1 LVNLILNL
9 LKQRKF
15 IRWGKKKRGVSP
27 VLATIIIFG
36 LIITGVMVTFI
47 QVVPYIEQAQSEQT
61 ISSVKNSFIDLD
73 NTIKSLISE
82 SGNPGGFR
90 TVLFTKPA
98 GTLDFDTDK
107 FTISL
112 SLFDQDSNSVYDFL
126 QLYEIGI
133 LDWTYNS
140 PRAVLPKGTSK
151 YLTGPDP
158 YKVREQTLLTGIF
171 STTEY
176 KELTNL
182 TLSHQSDR
190 KHHINLNYRMAVYLT
205 VETQPVPEIRFQI
218 FLISLSADFTSIH
231 NQYKQISVHVSQ
243 NISTPYTLILD
254 PSVSRLDLMLD
265 NIHISGASSTLL
277 WSTRSINGLSQ
288 VNYFNIVVQLL
299 KYDVNLST

>member
-1 LVNLILNL
+1 MNL
-9 LKQRKF
+9 LKKPK
-15 IRWGKKKRGVSP
+15 ISRWGKKNRGVSP

-82 SGNPGGFR
+82 SGDPGGFR

-98 GTLDFDTDK
+98 GTLDFNPNE

-112 SLFDQDSNSVYDFL
+112 SLYDQDSNSVYDFFDE
-126 QLYEIGI
+126 QEIGI
-133 LDWTYNS
+133 LDWVYSS
-140 PRAVLPKGTSK
+140 PRAVLPRGTSK

-158 YKVREQTLLTGIF
+158 YKNRDQTVLTGMF
-171 STTEY
+171 SNTEY

-190 KHHINLNYRMAVYLT
+190 KHHIALNYRMAVYLT
-205 VETQPVPEIRFQI
+205 LETQPVPEIRFQI
-218 FLISLSADFTSIH
+218 FLVSLSADFTSIH
-231 NQYKQISVHVSQ
+231 SQYKQLSVHISQ
-243 NISTPYTLILD
+243 NISTPYTLPLD
-254 PSVSRLDLMLD
+254 STVSRLDLNLD
-265 NIHISGASSTLL
+265 TGTTSTL
-277 WSTRSINGLSQ
+277 WSTGSINGLSQ

-299 KYDVNLST
+299 KYEVNLTT

>member
-1 LVNLILNL
+1 MNL
-9 LKQRKF
+9 LKQPKFNRWRK
-15 IRWGKKKRGVSP
+15 KTRGVSP

-73 NTIKSLISE
+73 NTLKSLISE
-82 SGNPGGFR
+82 SGDPGGFR

-98 GTLDFDTDK
+98 GTLDFTPNQ

-112 SLFDQDSNSVYDFL
+112 SLNDQDSNSVYDFFDE
-126 QLYEIGI
+126 QEIGI
-133 LDWTYNS
+133 LDWVYSS
-140 PRAVLPKGTSK
+140 PRAVLPRGTSK

-158 YKVREQTLLTGIF
+158 YKNRDQTVLTGMF
-171 STTEY
+171 SNTEY

-190 KHHINLNYRMAVYLT
+190 KHHITLNYRMAVYLT
-205 VETQPVPEIRFQI
+205 LETQPVPEIRFQI
-218 FLISLSADFTSIH
+218 FLVSLSADFTSIH
-231 NQYKQISVHVSQ
+231 SQYKQLSVHISQ
-243 NISTPYTLILD
+243 NISTPYTLPLD
-254 PSVSRLDLMLD
+254 STVSRLDLNLD
-265 NIHISGASSTLL
+265 TGTTSTL
-277 WSTRSINGLSQ
+277 WSTGSINGLSQ

-299 KYDVNLST
+299 KYEVNLTT

>member
-1 LVNLILNL
+1 MNL
-9 LKQRKF
+9 LKQPIFNR
-15 IRWGKKKRGVSP
+15 RGKKKLGVSP
-27 VLATIIIFG
+27 VLATVIIFG

-98 GTLDFDTDK
+98 GSLDFDPKK
-107 FTISL
+107 FITSL
-112 SLFDQDSNSVYDFL
+112 SLNNQLGNSEYDFFLL
-126 QLYEIGI
+126 QELGI

-158 YKVREQTLLTGIF
+158 YKTRDQTLLTGMF

-182 TLSHQSDR
+182 SLSHQTDR
-190 KHHINLNYRMAVYLT
+190 KHHITLNYRMAVYLT
-205 VETQPVPEIRFQI
+205 IETQPVPEIRFQV
-218 FLISLSADFTSIH
+218 FLISLSTDFTSIH
-231 NQYKQISVHVSQ
+231 NQYKQISIHVSQ
-243 NISTPYTLILD
+243 NISTPYTLPLD
-254 PSVSRLDLMLD
+254 PSVSRLDLILD
-265 NIHISGASSTLL
+265 NNFVSGTTSTIL
-277 WSTRSINGLSQ
+277 WSTESITGLSQ
-288 VNYFNIVVQLL
+288 VNYFNVVVQLL
-299 KYDVNLST
+299 KYEVNLTT

>member
-1 LVNLILNL
+1 MNL
-9 LKQRKF
+9 LKQPKF
-15 IRWGKKKRGVSP
+15 NRWGKRKRGVSP

-36 LIITGVMVTFI
+36 LIMTGVMVTFI

-98 GTLDFDTDK
+98 GTLDFKPDE

-112 SLFDQDSNSVYDFL
+112 SLYNQDNNSVYDFL
-126 QLYEIGI
+126 QLQEIGI
-133 LDWTYNS
+133 LDWEYNS

-158 YKVREQTLLTGIF
+158 YKTREQSFLTGIF
-171 STTEY
+171 STTDY

-182 TLSHQSDR
+182 TLSHQMDR
-190 KHHINLNYRMAVYLT
+190 KHHITLNYRMAVYLT
-205 VETQPVPEIRFQI
+205 IETQPVPEIRFQI
-218 FLISLSADFTSIH
+218 FLISLSTDFTSIH

-243 NISTPYTLILD
+243 NISTPYTLPLD
-254 PSVSRLDLMLD
+254 SSVSRLDLMLN
-265 NIHISGASSTLL
+265 NIYISGTTSTLL
-277 WSTRSINGLSQ
+277 WSTGSINGLSQ

-299 KYDVNLST
+299 KYEVNLTT

>member
-1 LVNLILNL
+1 MNL
-9 LKQRKF
+9 LKQPIFNR
-15 IRWGKKKRGVSP
+15 RGKKKLGVSP
-27 VLATIIIFG
+27 VLATVIIFG

-98 GTLDFDTDK
+98 GSLDFDPKK
-107 FTISL
+107 FITSL
-112 SLFDQDSNSVYDFL
+112 SLNNQLGNSEYDFFQL
-126 QLYEIGI
+126 QELGI

-158 YKVREQTLLTGIF
+158 YKTRDQTLLTGMF

-182 TLSHQSDR
+182 SLSHQTDR
-190 KHHINLNYRMAVYLT
+190 KHHITLNYRMAVYLT
-205 VETQPVPEIRFQI
+205 IETQPVPEIRFQV
-218 FLISLSADFTSIH
+218 FLISLSTDFTSIH
-231 NQYKQISVHVSQ
+231 NQYKQISIHVSQ
-243 NISTPYTLILD
+243 NISTPYTLPLD
-254 PSVSRLDLMLD
+254 PSVSRLDLILD
-265 NIHISGASSTLL
+265 NNFVSGTTSTIL
-277 WSTRSINGLSQ
+277 WSTESITGLSQ
-288 VNYFNIVVQLL
+288 VNYFNVVVQLL
-299 KYDVNLST
+299 KYEVNLTT

>member
-1 LVNLILNL
+1 MNL
-9 LKQRKF
+9 LKQPK
-15 IRWGKKKRGVSP
+15 ISRWGKKNRGVSP

-61 ISSVKNSFIDLD
+61 ISSVKNGFVDLD

-98 GTLDFDTDK
+98 GTLDFNPNA

-112 SLFDQDSNSVYDFL
+112 SLYDQDSNSVYDFFDE
-126 QLYEIGI
+126 QEIGI
-133 LDWTYNS
+133 LDWVYSS
-140 PRAVLPKGTSK
+140 PRAVLPRGTSK

-158 YKVREQTLLTGIF
+158 YKNRDQTVLTGMF
-171 STTEY
+171 SNTEY

-190 KHHINLNYRMAVYLT
+190 KHHITLNYRMAVYLT
-205 VETQPVPEIRFQI
+205 LETQPVPEIRFQI
-218 FLISLSADFTSIH
+218 FLVYLSADFTSIH
-231 NQYKQISVHVSQ
+231 SQYKQLSVHISQ
-243 NISTPYTLILD
+243 NISTPYTLPLD
-254 PSVSRLDLMLD
+254 STVSRLDLNLD
-265 NIHISGASSTLL
+265 TGTTSTL
-277 WSTRSINGLSQ
+277 WSTGSINGLSQ

-299 KYDVNLST
+299 KYEVNLTT